1 MLGPT
6 EVTATGENMSSHSPQ
21 QVPQPSAGKTRSR
34 AGTRPNPICRVSDLP
49 PGERKIVEV
58 RSRSIGVFNVH
69 GEYYA
74 LRSLCPHQGAPL
86 CRGTIT
92 GTARSTAPG
101 EIIWERDG
109 RILRCPWHGW
119 EFDIATGRSVFNPH
133 RLRVRTYDVTV
144 EQPEPEEEDPSV
156 ESFEVT
162 VEDGWVVLHA

>member
-1 MLGPT
+1 
-6 EVTATGENMSSHSPQ
+6 MSSQSPQ
-21 QVPQPSAGKTRSR
+21 RIPQQIPQSSASITPRR
-34 AGTRPNPICRVSDLP
+34 AGTKPHLICRVSDLP
-49 PGERKIVEV
+49 PGERKIVAV

-86 CRGTIT
+86 CRGAIT

-109 RILRCPWHGW
+109 QILRCPWHGW

-144 EQPEPEEEDPSV
+144 EQPGPEEEDPSV

>member
-1 MLGPT
+1 
-6 EVTATGENMSSHSPQ
+6 MSSPSPSKGR
-21 QVPQPSAGKTRSR
+21 QPPTNTAPRR
-34 AGTRPNPICRVSDLP
+34 AGTQPHPICRVSDLP

-92 GTARSTAPG
+92 GTARSSAPG
-101 EIIWERDG
+101 EIIWERAG
-109 RILRCPWHGW
+109 QILRCPWHGW

-144 EQPEPEEEDPSV
+144 EQHAQDEEDPSV

>member
-1 MLGPT
+1 
-6 EVTATGENMSSHSPQ
+6 MSSNSPQ
-21 QVPQPSAGKTRSR
+21 PVQQQASETSPGRL
-34 AGTRPNPICRVSDLP
+34 GTRAHPICRVSDLP

-58 RSRSIGVFNVH
+58 RRRSIGVFNVH

-92 GTARSTAPG
+92 GTARSNNPG
-101 EIIWERDG
+101 EIIWERAG
-109 RILRCPWHGW
+109 QILRCPWHGW

-144 EQPEPEEEDPSV
+144 EQPAQEEEDPSV

>member
-1 MLGPT
+1 MPDQIDRRGRQPSI
-6 EVTATGENMSSHSPQ
+6 EASHSAAEGHEIP
-21 QVPQPSAGKTRSR
+21 RR
-34 AGTRPNPICRVSDLP
+34 AGTQPFPICRVGELP

-58 RSRSIGVFNVH
+58 GRRSIGVFNVH
-69 GEYYA
+69 GEYHA

-92 GTARSTAPG
+92 GTTRSSRPG

-109 RILRCPWHGW
+109 QILRCPWHGW
-119 EFDIATGRSVFNPH
+119 EFDITNGRSVFNPH

-144 EQPEPEEEDPSV
+144 EQGAEEEDPSV
-156 ESFEVT
+156 ERFDVS